1 MYVCVCVQEVAK
13 RNQLELKLQQA
24 VLDTTQLK
32 MLNHHLEQEIL
43 RYQDTL
49 EAVAVINPNQVAVAH
64 PTLTPHTQQ
73 LTIQLTNYLTRWSIC

>member
-1 MYVCVCVQEVAK
+1 MYVCIICAQEIAK
-13 RNQLELKLQQA
+13 RNQLELKLQQT

-64 PTLTPHTQQ
+64 PYPHHLTP
-73 LTIQLTNYLTRWSIC
+73 TN